1 MKECLLNRNDI
12 PFWAQLYT
20 SDLHI
25 ALVKAHESHMCLD
38 LREFLIYMITLI
50 YVLTSF
56 ERLFTF

>member
-38 LREFLIYMITLI
+38 LREFLTYSVISWWLPSYM
-50 YVLTSF
+50 F
-56 ERLFTF
+56 